1 MSCVYTKCHAWEL
14 YYNLHTPIAV
24 KMQELPPPYMH
35 SAAPADGKEVAAY
48 PPQSH
53 GHPPQDYSQSA
64 GYSPPSTD
72 DTAKPVPA
80 QQTSAPV
87 RE

>member
-1 MSCVYTKCHAWEL
+1 
-14 YYNLHTPIAV
+14 
-24 KMQELPPPYMH
+24 MQELPPTYCNMH

-53 GHPPQDYSQSA
+53 GHPPQDYPQSA
-64 GYSPPSTD
+64 GYSPPTD

-80 QQTSAPV
+80 QQMSTPV
-87 RE
+87 REKLYIHIQYN